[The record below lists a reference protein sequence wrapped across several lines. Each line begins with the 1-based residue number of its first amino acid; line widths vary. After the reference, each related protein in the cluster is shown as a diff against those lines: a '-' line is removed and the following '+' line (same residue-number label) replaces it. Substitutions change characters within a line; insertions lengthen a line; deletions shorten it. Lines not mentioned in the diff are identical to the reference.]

1 MDAKE
6 LCFTPA
12 PELASLIRS
21 RAISPVEVTRMVLDR
36 IDAVNPRI
44 HAYIT
49 VTPELALE
57 AARECERAVV
67 RQEALGPLHGLPV
80 SIKDLTR
87 TRGVRTTWG
96 SRYYK
101 DFVPEEDDLVVQRIK
116 KAGAIIL
123 GKTAPWAH
131 RCPPV

>member
-12 PELASLIRS
+12 TELASLIRS

-49 VTPELALE
+49 VIPELAL
-57 AARECERAVV
+57 
-67 RQEALGPLHGLPV
+67 
-80 SIKDLTR
+80 
-87 TRGVRTTWG
+87 
-96 SRYYK
+96 
-101 DFVPEEDDLVVQRIK
+101 
-116 KAGAIIL
+116 
-123 GKTAPWAH
+123 
-131 RCPPV
+131 